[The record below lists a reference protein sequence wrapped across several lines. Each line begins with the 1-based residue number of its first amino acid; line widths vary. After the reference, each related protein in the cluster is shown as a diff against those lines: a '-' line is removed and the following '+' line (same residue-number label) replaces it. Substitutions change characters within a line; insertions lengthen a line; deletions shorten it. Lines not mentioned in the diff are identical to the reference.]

1 MQRFVLISA
10 AALLISGA
18 PAALAQNGVSPPGP
32 HASATKA
39 TIGMAKTRV
48 KGRQAGNH
56 ANAMGGSNAAVIKP
70 QNTDEGRTGGGGGGG
85 GGGSGG
91 SSGM

>member
-10 AALLISGA
+10 AALLISLA
-18 PAALAQNGVSPPGP
+18 PAALAQNGVNPSGP

-39 TIGMAKTRV
+39 TTGMATTRV

-56 ANAMGGSNAAVIKP
+56 ANAMGRSNAAVFNP
-70 QNTDEGRTGGGGGGG
+70 QNTDEGRSSGGGSS
-85 GGGSGG
+85 GGGSG
-91 SSGM
+91 M

>member
-10 AALLISGA
+10 AALLISLA
-18 PAALAQNGVSPPGP
+18 PAALAQNGVNPSGP

-39 TIGMAKTRV
+39 TTGMAKTRV

-56 ANAMGGSNAAVIKP
+56 ANAMGGSNAAVFNP
-70 QNTDEGRTGGGGGGG
+70 QSTDEGRSSGGGS
-85 GGGSGG
+85 SGG
-91 SSGM
+91 SSGGSGM

>member
-1 MQRFVLISA
+1 MQRFVWISV

-18 PAALAQNGVSPPGP
+18 PAALAQNGVNPSGP

-39 TIGMAKTRV
+39 TTGMAKTRV

-56 ANAMGGSNAAVIKP
+56 ANAMGGSNDAVIHP
-70 QNTDEGRTGGGGGGG
+70 QNTDEGRTSG

-91 SSGM
+91 GSGGSGM